1 MTGNLKTANGT
12 MKTIRYFSAALLA
25 AALLAACGGGA
36 GSAGSRTAFDA
47 SDASDASRAAAAHRL
62 AIPRPPAALATDS
75 ARLAYVA
82 EHYWDA
88 FDFRDT
94 TWIADTAALEQTY
107 ANFLGVIL
115 SMPPE
120 QTARVQRRLVDSAA
134 VCPAM
139 YDRFVEVSDRYLD
152 DPNSP
157 MRSEEHYIRLLEA
170 QIASPNVDE
179 AYKIAPRGRLETALK
194 NRPGTF
200 AADFNYTTAS
210 GRTGRL
216 SKLRGEHT
224 LLLFYTPGCP
234 DCARVERYIAD
245 SKILAPL
252 IASHRMAM
260 LAVYVDGDLG
270 AWRAHLSQM
279 PAGWTVGCDPAQVI
293 NDRKLYALPAIPN
306 LYLLDKDKRVI
317 FKDAPV
323 ERIEAWLAAQKQETG
338 R

>member
-1 MTGNLKTANGT
+1 MIKYLFAV
-12 MKTIRYFSAALLA
+12 LLA
-25 AALLAACGGGA
+25 AALLAACGGGDRSRGA
-36 GSAGSRTAFDA
+36 AADSRTA
-47 SDASDASRAAAAHRL
+47 SDVSDASRAAVHRL
-62 AIPRPPAALATDS
+62 ALPRPPAALATDS

-94 TWIADTAALEQTY
+94 TWIADTAALEQAY
-107 ANFLGVIL
+107 ANFLGVIF

-120 QTARVQRRLVDSAA
+120 RTALVQRRLVDSAA

-157 MRSEEHYIRLLEA
+157 MRSEELYIPVLEA
-170 QIASPNVDE
+170 RIASPNVDD
-179 AYKIAPRGRLETALK
+179 AYKIAPRCRLETALK
-194 NRPGTF
+194 NRPGTV

-216 SKLRGEHT
+216 SKLRGDHT

-252 IASHRMAM
+252 IASKRMAM

-270 AWRAHLSQM
+270 AWRTHLSQM
-279 PAGWTVGCDPAQVI
+279 PAGWTVGWDPAQAI
-293 NDRKLYALPAIPN
+293 NDRKLYDLPAIPN

-323 ERIEAWLAAQKQETG
+323 ERIEAWLAAQKREMG

>member
-1 MTGNLKTANGT
+1 MNRTLKYLFAT
-12 MKTIRYFSAALLA
+12 LLA
-25 AALLAACGGGA
+25 AALLTACGGGGNRGA
-36 GSAGSRTAFDA
+36 GSADSRTA
-47 SDASDASRAAAAHRL
+47 SDASDVSDVSDVSRAAAHRL

-224 LLLFYTPGCP
+224 LLLFYTPGRP

-260 LAVYVDGDLG
+260 LAVYVDRDLG

-279 PAGWTVGCDPAQVI
+279 PAGWTVGCDPAQAI